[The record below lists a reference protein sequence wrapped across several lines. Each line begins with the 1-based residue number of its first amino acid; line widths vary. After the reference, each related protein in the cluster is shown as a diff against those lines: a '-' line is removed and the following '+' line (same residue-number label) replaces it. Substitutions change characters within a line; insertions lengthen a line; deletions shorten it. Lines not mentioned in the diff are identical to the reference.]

1 MTELEIKE
9 QIDVMRSVA
18 EKAKNSKEFALK
30 FLEDAGILKS
40 QNQQLAVL
48 NGPVEVNKKKN

>member
-18 EKAKNSKEFALK
+18 EKAKNSREFALK
-30 FLEDAGILKS
+30 ILEDAGILALIRENNECDTKS
-40 QNQQLAVL
+40 
-48 NGPVEVNKKKN
+48 KK

>member
-18 EKAKNSKEFALK
+18 EKAKNSREFALK
-30 FLEDAGILKS
+30 ILEDAGILALIRENNDSHTKS
-40 QNQQLAVL
+40 
-48 NGPVEVNKKKN
+48 KK